1 MTCMNCGDNTQ
12 GLPLKTDLMARWI
25 ETEWMPRQPDQDWQT
40 MVESVSC
47 LHQQVLIRFDRHKP
61 LPDSFT
67 FNGEEAIPCP
77 VITPV
82 AQYAF
87 NGDVTQRTGAFVF
100 RFAVG
105 EKPVGVLVMASFFTD
120 ENHIACLACVPVDF
134 LPVWAAFM
142 VECERLSGALNPVP
156 RVRIIGGHASSF
168 EPTVAW
174 DEIVLPEDLKADLLS
189 DVEAFFTKG
198 VNIYKRLNLKPFR
211 KLLLAG
217 IPGTGK
223 TMLCMALAKWA
234 LDREYLVIYI
244 SSNDYSGAAFWKIE
258 QALNIAAASE
268 LPAMILLEELDAYV
282 SDDEDK
288 ALVLNVLD
296 GAEARENERGT
307 LLIATTNYPEA
318 IDERVLKRPGRL
330 DRIFIVP
337 EMRDRA
343 SAEKMLRHYLGEY
356 WREEHGALAK
366 GLVGYPGAFIREV
379 AIHAMTRMAFAD
391 QDELSFALLEES
403 FDRLLDQI
411 TAKDDFLSRHRNNG
425 LGFSLEPASGN
436 GKQN

>member
-1 MTCMNCGDNTQ
+1 
-12 GLPLKTDLMARWI
+12 
-25 ETEWMPRQPDQDWQT
+25 
-40 MVESVSC
+40 
-47 LHQQVLIRFDRHKP
+47 
-61 LPDSFT
+61 
-67 FNGEEAIPCP
+67 
-77 VITPV
+77 
-82 AQYAF
+82 
-87 NGDVTQRTGAFVF
+87 
-100 RFAVG
+100 
-105 EKPVGVLVMASFFTD
+105 
-120 ENHIACLACVPVDF
+120 
-134 LPVWAAFM
+134 
-142 VECERLSGALNPVP
+142 
-156 RVRIIGGHASSF
+156 
-168 EPTVAW
+168 
-174 DEIVLPEDLKADLLS
+174 VLPEELKADLLS
-189 DVEAFFTKG
+189 DVESFFTKG

-234 LDREYLVIYI
+234 LEREYLVIYI
-244 SSNDYSGAAFWKIE
+244 SSNDYAGAAFWKIE
-258 QALNIAAASE
+258 QALRISAASD

-307 LLIATTNYPEA
+307 LLIATTNYPES

-337 EMRDRA
+337 EMRDRD

-356 WREEHGALAK
+356 WREEHRALAK
-366 GLVGYPGAFIREV
+366 DLVGYPGAFIREV

-391 QDELSFALLEES
+391 QDALSFELLADS

-411 TAKDDFLSRHRNNG
+411 TAKDDFLTSHRDNG
-425 LGFSLEPASGN
+425 FGFVETASGN
-436 GKQN
+436 GKRN